1 MQNDKEEIEKIE
13 NYAKSTLG
21 GMPDVIKL
29 LGNHNIDMAKEQF
42 RENQVLYLG
51 RKNLPKKVLSLT
63 ALAVSLA
70 NGQTSSAMIHFK
82 LAKNSGS
89 GMLEVL
95 DSIKAAKMAM
105 MASTMSTMTS
115 IRPIIEKQSE
125 KSGKKDEV
133 RRVMENIK
141 NESGMDSLPEN
152 LESLASVSFDLIGE
166 HIQEKSE
173 LLSPFAVDQKYMF
186 LMAFAVSVSIRYDE
200 CAKTYV
206 TQFFM
211 NGGKVA
217 EAEDAIAVARFI
229 TGNKVMTS
237 AVEILKW

>member
-1 MQNDKEEIEKIE
+1 MENDKEEIEKIE
-13 NYAKSTLG
+13 NYAKATLG

-29 LGNHNIDMAKEQF
+29 LGKHNIDLAKEQF
-42 RENQVLYLG
+42 REKQVLYLG
-51 RKNLPKKVLSLT
+51 RKNLPKKILSLT

-70 NGQTSSAMIHFK
+70 NGQASSAMIHFK

-89 GMLEVL
+89 RMLEVL
-95 DSIKAAKMAM
+95 DSIKAAKMVM

-115 IRPIIEKQSE
+115 IKPIMEKF
-125 KSGKKDEV
+125 SGTTEKKDEV
-133 RRVMENIK
+133 RRVMENIR

-173 LLSPFAVDQKYMF
+173 LLSPFAVDRKYMF

-200 CAKTYV
+200 CAKTYL

-211 NGGKVA
+211 NGGKTA

-229 TGNKVMTS
+229 TGNRVMTS

>member
-1 MQNDKEEIEKIE
+1 MQNDKEEIERIE
-13 NYAKSTLG
+13 LYAKSTLG
-21 GMPDVIKL
+21 GMPEVIKL
-29 LGNHNIDMAKEQF
+29 LANHNIEMAKEQF

-51 RKNLPKKVLSLT
+51 RTNVPKKILSLT

-70 NGQTSSAMIHFK
+70 NGQTSSAMMHFK
-82 LAKNSGS
+82 LAKNFGS
-89 GMLEVL
+89 EMLEVL
-95 DSIKAAKMAM
+95 DSIKAAKIVM

-115 IRPIIEKQSE
+115 IKPIIEKYSG
-125 KSGKKDEV
+125 KSGKIDEM
-133 RRVMENIK
+133 RRVVENIK
-141 NESGMDSLPEN
+141 KESGLDSLPED
-152 LESLASVSFDLIGE
+152 LESLVSVSFDLIGE

-200 CAKTYV
+200 CAKTYL
-206 TQFFM
+206 TQFFL

-217 EAEDAIAVARFI
+217 EAEDAISVARFI

-237 AVEILKW
+237 ATEILKW

>member
-1 MQNDKEEIEKIE
+1 MENDKEEIEKIE
-13 NYAKSTLG
+13 SYAKATLG

-29 LGNHNIDMAKEQF
+29 LGKHNIDLAKEQF

-51 RKNLPKKVLSLT
+51 RKNLPKKILSLT

-70 NGQTSSAMIHFK
+70 NGQASSAMIHFK

-95 DSIKAAKMAM
+95 DSIKAAKMVM

-115 IRPIIEKQSE
+115 IKPIMEKF
-125 KSGKKDEV
+125 SGTTEKKDEV
-133 RRVMENIK
+133 RRVMENIR

-152 LESLASVSFDLIGE
+152 FESLASVSFDLIGE

-173 LLSPFAVDQKYMF
+173 LLSPFAVDRKYMF

-200 CAKTYV
+200 CAKTYL

-211 NGGKVA
+211 SGGKTA

-229 TGNKVMTS
+229 TGNRVMTS

>member
-1 MQNDKEEIEKIE
+1 MRNDKEEIEKIE
-13 NYAKSTLG
+13 SYAKSTLG
-21 GMPDVIKL
+21 EMPEVIKL
-29 LGNHNIDMAKEQF
+29 LGIHNIDMAKEQF
-42 RENQVLYLG
+42 RENQFLYLG
-51 RKNLPKKVLSLT
+51 RTNLPKKVLSLT

-70 NGQTSSAMIHFK
+70 NGQTSSVMLHFK
-82 LAKNSGS
+82 LAKNFGS
-89 GMLEVL
+89 GMLEIL
-95 DSIKAAKMAM
+95 DSIKAAKMSM

-115 IRPIIEKQSE
+115 IKPIIEKF
-125 KSGKKDEV
+125 SGKNGNKDEV

-173 LLSPFAVDQKYMF
+173 LLSPFAVEQKYMF

-200 CAKTYV
+200 CAKTYL

-211 NGGKVA
+211 NGGKVG

-229 TGNKVMTS
+229 TGNKVVTS

>member
-13 NYAKSTLG
+13 NYAKATLG

-29 LGNHNIDMAKEQF
+29 LGKHNIDLAKEQF

-70 NGQTSSAMIHFK
+70 NGQASSAMIHFK

-95 DSIKAAKMAM
+95 DSIKAAKMVM

-115 IRPIIEKQSE
+115 IKPIMEKF
-125 KSGKKDEV
+125 SGTTEKKDEV
-133 RRVMENIK
+133 RRVMENIR

-173 LLSPFAVDQKYMF
+173 LLSPFAVDRKYMF

-200 CAKTYV
+200 CAKTYL

-211 NGGKVA
+211 NGGKTS

-229 TGNKVMTS
+229 TGNRVMTS

>member
-1 MQNDKEEIEKIE
+1 MENDKEEMEKIE
-13 NYAKSTLG
+13 MYAKSTLG
-21 GMPDVIKL
+21 GMPEVIKL

-51 RKNLPKKVLSLT
+51 RTNIPKKILSLT

-82 LAKNSGS
+82 LAKNFGS
-89 GMLEVL
+89 DMLEML

-115 IRPIIEKQSE
+115 IKPIMEKYSL
-125 KSGKKDEV
+125 KSGKTEEV
-133 RRVMENIK
+133 KKVMENIK
-141 NESGMDSLPEN
+141 NESGLDSLPEN
-152 LESLASVSFDLIGE
+152 LESLASVSFDLLGE
-166 HIQEKSE
+166 HMQEKSE

-186 LMAFAVSVSIRYDE
+186 LMAFAVSVSIRYEE
-200 CAKTYV
+200 CAKIYL

-211 NGGKVA
+211 NGGKVS

-229 TGNKVMTS
+229 TGNRVMT
-237 AVEILKW
+237 AAIEILKW